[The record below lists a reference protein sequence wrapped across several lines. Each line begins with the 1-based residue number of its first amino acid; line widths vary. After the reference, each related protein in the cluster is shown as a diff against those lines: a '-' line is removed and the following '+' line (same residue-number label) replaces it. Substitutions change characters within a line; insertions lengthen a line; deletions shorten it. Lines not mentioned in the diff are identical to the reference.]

1 MEPDPLLSDPRHVA
15 LLAENAELRAELVRL
30 RGTMERLEKLL
41 ETVSIPPVPP
51 VVPDRRDHHRRN
63 AVLNKPGAARAG
75 MTVMRKSS
83 PAISS

>member
-41 ETVSIPPVPP
+41 ETVSIPPV
-51 VVPDRRDHHRRN
+51 R
-63 AVLNKPGAARAG
+63 PG
-75 MTVMRKSS
+75 SS
-83 PAISS
+83 GQG